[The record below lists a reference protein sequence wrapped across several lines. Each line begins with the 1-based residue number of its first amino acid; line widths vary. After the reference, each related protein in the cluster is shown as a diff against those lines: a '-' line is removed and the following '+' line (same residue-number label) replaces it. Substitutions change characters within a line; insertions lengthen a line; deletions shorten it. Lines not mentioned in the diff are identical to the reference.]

1 MELNKGRDAGEIYK
15 ALCSIVGSSNVSDCD
30 AVAITYGFDA
40 SPTPPSQP
48 SLVVLPREVIQIKH
62 ILELANRY
70 RLPVTTLSGGV
81 NVAGNAIP
89 TQGGIVLD
97 LKWMNKILEVNS
109 DSAYVVIEPG
119 VTFDELSAELSRKGF
134 RCQLPTSPGGTSPL
148 AQQLLNPSGS
158 LVNRHQDSI
167 IGLEVVLPNGE
178 IIRTG
183 SASFSS
189 SGFFLRY
196 GPYPDLT
203 GLFCCS
209 YGTLGVVTKA
219 SIRIYP
225 VNEDIRLPIAA
236 FEAFSSSVSFVK
248 EVCRRNIAEHAIIWN
263 RPLYKAYEI
272 KSSDGKKLEV
282 PACLYEDPRK
292 SDPDL
297 PYNVVTIH
305 MSGFKEDMETHE
317 KVIEKIALGCK
328 GKLLGKKER
337 EVLLLPAIK
346 SWEKFYIQYRIP
358 TMDQVKKY
366 GLGRYVPWIVI
377 GEPKDIIEIE
387 KESIE
392 SMNELGLRPICY
404 YSMPFDYGR
413 AIFFRIFSYID
424 PGRKE
429 TLSKVRELYMNMF
442 DSAMRKYGV
451 NPYRHRWGQSK
462 LYQTG
467 GYQLLLRS
475 IKKLVDPNNIM
486 NPGIGIF

>member
-1 MELNKGRDAGEIYK
+1 MELNKCTNGGEVYK
-15 ALCSIVGSSNVSDCD
+15 GLCSIVGSSNVSDSS
-30 AVAITYGFDA
+30 AVTITYGFDS

-48 SLVVLPREVIQIKH
+48 GFVLLPRDVIQIKH
-62 ILELANRY
+62 ILEFANRY

-109 DSAYVVIEPG
+109 DAAYVVIEPG
-119 VTFDELSAELSRKGF
+119 VTYDELTAELARNGF
-134 RCQLPTSPGGTSPL
+134 RCQLPTSPGGSSPL

-167 IGLEVVLPNGE
+167 IGLEVVLPSGE

-183 SASFSS
+183 SAAFPA

-203 GLFCCS
+203 GLFCLS

-225 VNEDIRLPIAA
+225 VNEDIRLLIAA
-236 FEAFSSSVSFVK
+236 FDSFSSSINFVK

-263 RPLYKAYEI
+263 RQLYKSYEI
-272 KSSDGKKLEV
+272 KSSAGKQLEV
-282 PACLYEDPRK
+282 PAVLYEDPRQ
-292 SDPDL
+292 SNPNL

-305 MSGFKEDMETHE
+305 MSGFKEDMEIHE
-317 KVIEKIALGCK
+317 RVVGNIATQCS
-328 GKLLGKKER
+328 GKLLSKNER
-337 EVLLLPAIK
+337 ETLLLPAIK
-346 SWEKFYIQYRIP
+346 SWEKYYIQYHTP

-392 SMNELGLRPICY
+392 SLNELGLRPICY

-424 PGRKE
+424 PREKE
-429 TLSKVRELYMNMF
+429 TLSKVRKLYGDMF
-442 DSAMRKYGV
+442 DMAMRKYGV
-451 NPYRHRWGQSK
+451 NPYRHRWGASK
-462 LYQTG
+462 LYQAG

>member
-1 MELNKGRDAGEIYK
+1 MELNKRTNRGEVHRG
-15 ALCSIVGSSNVSDCD
+15 LCSIVGASNVSDSS
-30 AVAITYGFDA
+30 AVIITYGFDA

-48 SLVVLPREVIQIKH
+48 DFVVLPREVIQIKH
-62 ILELANRY
+62 ILELANRH

-97 LKWMNKILEVNS
+97 LKWMNKILEVNT
-109 DSAYVVIEPG
+109 DAAYVVIEPG
-119 VTFDELSAELSRKGF
+119 VTYDELSAELAKNGF
-134 RCQLPTSPGGTSPL
+134 RCQLPTSPGGSSPL

-158 LVNRHQDSI
+158 LVNRHQDSVI
-167 IGLEVVLPNGE
+167 ALEVVLANGE

-183 SASFSS
+183 SAAFSS

-209 YGTLGVVTKA
+209 YGTLGVITKA
-219 SIRIYP
+219 SLRIYP
-225 VNEDIRLPIAA
+225 VNEDTKLLVAA
-236 FEAFSSSVSFVK
+236 FDSFSSSVNFVK
-248 EVCRRNIAEHAIIWN
+248 EVCRRNIAEHTIIWN
-263 RPLYKAYEI
+263 RQLYKTYEI
-272 KSSDGKKLEV
+272 KSSAGNRLEIPTV
-282 PACLYEDPRK
+282 LYEDPRK
-292 SDPDL
+292 SNPDL
-297 PYNVVTIH
+297 PYNVVTVH

-317 KVIEKIALGCK
+317 RVVDKVAAECK
-328 GKLLGKKER
+328 GKLLSKNER
-337 EVLLLPAIK
+337 ERLLLPAMK
-346 SWEKFYIQYRIP
+346 SWEKFYVQYRIP

-387 KESIE
+387 KEAVE

-424 PGRKE
+424 PKE
-429 TLSKVRELYMNMF
+429 RETMGKVRELYLSMF
-442 DSAMRKYGV
+442 DSALRKYGV

-475 IKKLVDPNNIM
+475 IKNLVDPNNIM